1 MAVEGRPGHGQ
12 IEVIRN
18 SNGSRKMRI
27 ALRPTE
33 ARQGR
38 ITRNWPIFLA
48 TLAAACV
55 GFIVLGLAVT

>member
-1 MAVEGRPGHGQ
+1 
-12 IEVIRN
+12 
-18 SNGSRKMRI
+18 MRI